1 LENCEKRCLTL
12 LEKISSIGAFN
23 QEQQTTNQNQMRKI
37 AIYVEGGIVQG
48 IRSNI
53 GEDLD
58 IEIVDCDNEP
68 DYAEDRWEELQTE
81 LNFGNY

>member
-1 LENCEKRCLTL
+1 
-12 LEKISSIGAFN
+12 
-23 QEQQTTNQNQMRKI
+23 MRKI
-37 AIYVEGGIVQG
+37 AIYVEGGIIQG

-58 IEIVDCDNEP
+58 IEIVDCDNDP
-68 DYAEDRWEELQTE
+68 DNAEDRWEEIQTE